1 MTIGTLSNLVFEVL
15 EASDASKKIAEISLQ
30 ADLRNCNSPTIIKT
44 MELLCEKLKQKEK
57 E

>member
-30 ADLRNCNSPTIIKT
+30 TDLRNCNSPTIIKT

-57 E
+57 